1 MRFQCQRMVVD
12 YIKSKGYDSYGVP
25 IDQKSVK
32 SVKGFHCWYVDDLA
46 KRKKISTNEE
56 RKKKLESLN
65 ENILSLKQKR
75 DLLESM
81 IVDLKK
87 DSDEFTYNVEHET
100 KLISVKQ
107 LIYKSNALKRAAV
120 EKQEELDECLKE
132 KRRLVENKKKL

>member
-12 YIKSKGYDSYGVP
+12 YIKSKGYNSYGVP

-32 SVKGFHCWYVDDLA
+32 SVKGFHCRYVDYLA

-87 DSDEFTYNVEHET
+87 DSDEFTYNAEHET
-100 KLISVKQ
+100 KLIS
-107 LIYKSNALKRAAV
+107 
-120 EKQEELDECLKE
+120 
-132 KRRLVENKKKL
+132 

>member
-32 SVKGFHCWYVDDLA
+32 SVKGFHCRYVDDLA

-87 DSDEFTYNVEHET
+87 DSDEFTYNTEHET

-107 LIYKSNALKRAAV
+107 LI
-120 EKQEELDECLKE
+120 
-132 KRRLVENKKKL
+132 